1 MTATLVKELAFVKE
15 LCGTTGDI
23 AMRYFNQGDIV
34 SQVKDKADGTPVT
47 RADKEIERY
56 IRDAVSR
63 DFPLDIILGEEESKA
78 EELQVKSSK
87 RRWIIDPIDG
97 TFNYARGI
105 PIFSTLIALEENGDI
120 ILGVIHNPALGD
132 LYYATKGG
140 GAFKNDKRLSVS
152 AISDLSKSMLN
163 YGSPKRLLEL
173 GYWPKLTDLIGR
185 TARQGGFGDYLSFA
199 FVLEGK
205 AEASIEVGLK
215 PWDLAPMKILV
226 EEAGGV
232 FFDFEG
238 GQSVF
243 QGSCVIAN
251 QGIGKTLREFLLS

>member
-1 MTATLVKELAFVKE
+1 MTDTLVRELTFVKE
-15 LCGTTGDI
+15 LCGTTGNI
-23 AMRYFNQGDIV
+23 AMSYFNQGDSV
-34 SQVKDKADGTPVT
+34 SQVKEKADGTPVT
-47 RADKEIERY
+47 RADKEIERF
-56 IRDAVSR
+56 IRDAIAR
-63 DFPLDIILGEEESKA
+63 EFPLDIILGEEESKV
-78 EELQVKSSK
+78 EELQVKCSK

-105 PIFSTLIALEENGDI
+105 PIFSTLIALEENDDI
-120 ILGVIHNPALGD
+120 VLGVIHNPAMNS
-132 LYYATKGG
+132 LYYASKGE
-140 GAFKNDKRLSVS
+140 GAYKNDQRLTVS
-152 AISDLSKSMLN
+152 SISDLSKSMLN

-251 QGIGKTLREFLLS
+251 QAIGKTLREFLLS

>member
-1 MTATLVKELAFVKE
+1 MTLSKELGFIKD
-15 LCGTTGDI
+15 LLGTTGDI
-23 AMRYFNQGDIV
+23 AMKYFNQGDEI
-34 SQVKDKADGTPVT
+34 SGVKNKEDGTPVT
-47 RADKEIERY
+47 KADKEIERV
-56 IRDAVSR
+56 IREALGR
-63 DFPLDIILGEEESKA
+63 EFPLDLILGEEESRA
-78 EELQVKSSK
+78 EELQVKSTK

-105 PIFSTLIALEENGDI
+105 PIFSTLIALEENDDI
-120 ILGVIHNPALGD
+120 ILGVIHNPALDDIYWACRGE
-132 LYYATKGG
+132 
-140 GAFKNDKRLSVS
+140 GAFKNGRKLSVS
-152 AISDLSKSMLN
+152 SVQELSKSLLN

-173 GYWPKLTDLIGR
+173 GYWPKLTELIKQ

-226 EEAGGV
+226 EESGGV
-232 FFDFEG
+232 FFDMDG

-251 QGIGKTLREFLLS
+251 KPIGKTLREFLLSSN

>member
-1 MTATLVKELAFVKE
+1 MTATLTKELSFVKE
-15 LCGTTGDI
+15 LVGTTGDI
-23 AMRYFNQGDIV
+23 AMRYFNLGDDV

-47 RADKEIERY
+47 RADKEIERH
-56 IRDAVSR
+56 IRDAIAR
-63 DFPLDIILGEEESKA
+63 EFPLDIILGEEESKA
-78 EELQVKSSK
+78 EELEIKSSK

-105 PIFSTLIALEENGDI
+105 PIFSTLIALEENDDI
-120 ILGVIHNPALGD
+120 ILGVIHNPALDD
-132 LYYATKGG
+132 LYWASKGD
-140 GAFKNDKRLSVS
+140 GAFKNGKRIHVS
-152 AISDLSKSMLN
+152 NVNDLSKSMLN

-173 GYWPKLTDLIGR
+173 GYWPKLTDLISR

-215 PWDLAPMKILV
+215 PWDLAPMKILI

-232 FFDFEG
+232 FFDFAG

-251 QGIGKTLREFLLS
+251 HAIGKTLREFLLS

>member
-1 MTATLVKELAFVKE
+1 MTTRLTKELAFVKE
-15 LCGTTGDI
+15 LVGTTGSI
-23 AMRYFNQGDIV
+23 AMQYFNLGDDI

-47 RADKEIERY
+47 RADKEIERH
-56 IRDAVSR
+56 IRDAIAHE
-63 DFPLDIILGEEESKA
+63 FPLDIILGEEESQA
-78 EELQVKSSK
+78 EELELKSSK

-105 PIFSTLIALEENGDI
+105 PIFSTLIALEENDDI

-132 LYYATKGG
+132 LYWASKGD
-140 GAFKNDKRLSVS
+140 GAFKNGQKIQVS
-152 AISDLSKSMLN
+152 NVSDLSKSMLN

-232 FFDFEG
+232 FFDFAG
-238 GQSVF
+238 GKSVF

-251 QGIGKTLREFLLS
+251 QAIGKTLREFLLS

>member
-1 MTATLVKELAFVKE
+1 MSTTLSKELAFVKD
-15 LCGTTGDI
+15 LCGTTGGI
-23 AMRYFNQGDIV
+23 AMRYFNQGDSV

-56 IRDAVSR
+56 IRDAIAR
-63 DFPLDIILGEEESKA
+63 EFPLDIILGEEESKA
-78 EELQVKSSK
+78 EELKVISSK

-105 PIFSTLIALEENGDI
+105 PIFSTLIALEENDDI
-120 ILGVIHNPALGD
+120 ILGVIHNPALDD
-132 LYYATKGG
+132 LYYASRGD
-140 GAFKNDKRLSVS
+140 GAFKNGKRLSVS
-152 AISDLSKSMLN
+152 SISDLSKSMLN

-215 PWDLAPMKILV
+215 PWDLAPMKILAQ
-226 EEAGGV
+226 EAGGI

-238 GQSVF
+238 GESVF

-251 QGIGKTLREFLLS
+251 QAIGKTLREFLLS

>member
-1 MTATLVKELAFVKE
+1 MTSNLTKELNFIKE

-23 AMRYFNQGDIV
+23 AMKYFNRGDDI
-34 SQVKDKADGTPVT
+34 SQVKQKDDGTPVT
-47 RADKEIERY
+47 RADKEIERL
-56 IRDAVSR
+56 IREALTR
-63 DFPLDIILGEEESKA
+63 EFPLDIILGEEESKA
-78 EELQVKSSK
+78 EELDTKTEK

-105 PIFSTLIALEENGDI
+105 PIFSTLIALEENDDI
-120 ILGVIHNPALGD
+120 ILGIIHNPALDD
-132 LYYATKGG
+132 LYWACRGQ
-140 GAFKNDKRLSVS
+140 GAFKNGRKLQVSVV
-152 AISDLSKSMLN
+152 DELSKSMLN

-215 PWDLAPMKILV
+215 PWDLAPMKILAQ
-226 EEAGGV
+226 EAGGV
-232 FFDFEG
+232 FFDLAG

-251 QGIGKTLREFLLS
+251 QAIGKSLKEFLLS

>member
-1 MTATLVKELAFVKE
+1 MTLNKELDFIKS
-15 LCGTTGDI
+15 LLGTTGDI
-23 AMRYFNQGDIV
+23 AMKYFNRGDSV
-34 SQVKDKADGTPVT
+34 SQVKNKEDGTPVT
-47 RADKEIERY
+47 RADKEIERT
-56 IRDAVSR
+56 IREALAKE
-63 DFPLDIILGEEESKA
+63 FPLDLVLGEEESKA
-78 EELQVKSSK
+78 EELEIKSTK

-105 PIFSTLIALEENGDI
+105 PIFSTLIALEEGGDI
-120 ILGVIHNPALGD
+120 ILGIIHNPALDDIYWACRGE
-132 LYYATKGG
+132 
-140 GAFKNDKRLSVS
+140 GAFKNGRKLAVS
-152 AISDLSKSMLN
+152 QVGELSKAMLN

-173 GYWPKLTDLIGR
+173 GYWPKLTELIR
-185 TARQGGFGDYLSFA
+185 QSARQGGFGDYLSFA

-232 FFDFEG
+232 FFDLAG
-238 GQSVF
+238 GESVF

-251 QGIGKTLREFLLS
+251 KPIGKSLREFLLS